1 MGMGGITP
9 FADEGESLGI
19 GELTVENRTDR
30 VSLYGSLDLTRD
42 ERGLAH
48 ARELGALLDR
58 VVRALEAERD
68 LSDEVVPPERPVE
81 VRNPF
86 A

>member
-30 VSLYGSLDLTRD
+30 VSLYDSLDLTCG
-42 ERGLAH
+42 ERGLIPAS
-48 ARELGALLDR
+48 G
-58 VVRALEAERD
+58 
-68 LSDEVVPPERPVE
+68 
-81 VRNPF
+81 
-86 A
+86 